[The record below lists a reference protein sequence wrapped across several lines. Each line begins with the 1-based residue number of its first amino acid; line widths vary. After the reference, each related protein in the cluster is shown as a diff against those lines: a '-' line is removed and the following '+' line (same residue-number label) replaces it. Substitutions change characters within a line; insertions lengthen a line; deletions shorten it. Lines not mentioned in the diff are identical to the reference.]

1 MSSKRSTHRSEL
13 DTAKYGNVKHGS
25 SQRGKKRERD
35 KDEDYQPPSRT
46 SRRSNNNPNQ
56 DEGSGEEEE
65 EEEEEA
71 APRSRGKA
79 PMQTRRPKKPPKR
92 PSSRPEDEGSGEE
105 EEEEEEAAPRSRGKV
120 PMQTRRPNKPPKRPS
135 SRPEDDDEA
144 DARRKSTPTS
154 NHTKRSRA
162 NVGNRMNVPEEVV
175 EEDRVEDE
183 LLTDDEDKDGGEIGN
198 GEADIADEQNE
209 GIGDAAAQGAFN
221 QCEQEKKKRQM
232 PKIVTYNGM
241 SATALKTWL
250 EKKPAAKDSFLAT
263 RGMFFLFCFCGI
275 DGNFSTL

>member
-1 MSSKRSTHRSEL
+1 MSSKRSTHRTEL
-13 DTAKYGNVKHGS
+13 HTAKYGNVKHGS

-35 KDEDYQPPSRT
+35 KDEEYQPPSKT

-65 EEEEEA
+65 EEEEVA

-79 PMQTRRPKKPPKR
+79 PMQTRRP
-92 PSSRPEDEGSGEE
+92 
-105 EEEEEEAAPRSRGKV
+105 
-120 PMQTRRPNKPPKRPS
+120 NKTTKRPS

-144 DARRKSTPTS
+144 DARTKSTPTS

-183 LLTDDEDKDGGEIGN
+183 VLTDDEDKDGGEIGDR
-198 GEADIADEQNE
+198 EADIADEQNE
-209 GIGDAAAQGAFN
+209 GIGDAAAQVAFN

>member
-65 EEEEEA
+65 EEAA

-79 PMQTRRPKKPPKR
+79 PMQTRRTNKPPKR
-92 PSSRPEDEGSGEE
+92 QSSRPEDEGSGEE

-144 DARRKSTPTS
+144 DARTKSTPTS

-183 LLTDDEDKDGGEIGN
+183 VLTDDEDKDGGEIGN